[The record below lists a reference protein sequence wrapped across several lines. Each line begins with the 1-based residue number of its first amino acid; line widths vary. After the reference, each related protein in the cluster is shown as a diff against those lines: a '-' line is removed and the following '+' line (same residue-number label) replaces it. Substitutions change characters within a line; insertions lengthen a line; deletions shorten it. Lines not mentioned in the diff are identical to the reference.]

1 MLKSMHH
8 KNIVKILNCFTLS
21 NMQVVFI
28 MEYCGGGEL
37 LEYVVSKGKLQEHET
52 QFFFRQIAEA
62 VHYLHREKLIHRD
75 LKLENILLMDEHSK
89 LIKVTLLNYKSSFR
103 LLISEFQE

>member
-1 MLKSMHH
+1 MVFREAEMLKSMHH

-37 LEYVVSKGKLQEHET
+37 LEYVVARGKL
-52 QFFFRQIAEA
+52 
-62 VHYLHREKLIHRD
+62 
-75 LKLENILLMDEHSK
+75 
-89 LIKVTLLNYKSSFR
+89 
-103 LLISEFQE
+103 

>member
-1 MLKSMHH
+1 MVFREAEMLKSMHH

-37 LEYVVSKGKLQEHET
+37 LEYVVNRGKLVEQEA
-52 QFFFRQIAEA
+52 QFFFR
-62 VHYLHREKLIHRD
+62 
-75 LKLENILLMDEHSK
+75 
-89 LIKVTLLNYKSSFR
+89 
-103 LLISEFQE
+103 